1 MTFISITYGLFLLSV
16 LGIYWSV
23 QQQWLRMWALLAAS
37 IVFYSSFQVQYIPLL
52 LAGTWVTFQL
62 GQAIA
67 VPPDW
72 RIEDWQFAQQDWQR
86 KRFRLLWLGIAVNV
100 LLLLGFKYVPFLL
113 STIGALVGNTA
124 LQANAT
130 WTRSNLIAPLGL
142 SFLL

>member
-16 LGIYWSV
+16 IGIYWSV

-67 VPPDW
+67 VPS
-72 RIEDWQFAQQDWQR
+72 
-86 KRFRLLWLGIAVNV
+86 RLAH
-100 LLLLGFKYVPFLL
+100 
-113 STIGALVGNTA
+113 
-124 LQANAT
+124 
-130 WTRSNLIAPLGL
+130 
-142 SFLL
+142 